1 MQSRWKQSG
10 RAAQDMSV
18 IQCGV
23 LLRSDSRHTMPHPC
37 LQSAPPDV
45 NLDVPLPACAACGKA
60 DPGVKLKKCGQCGKV
75 SYCSVDCQRQHWK
88 VGATSRPAPQHRP
101 AR

>member
-1 MQSRWKQSG
+1 
-10 RAAQDMSV
+10 
-18 IQCGV
+18 
-23 LLRSDSRHTMPHPC
+23 MPHPC

-88 VGATSRPAPQHRP
+88 VGGHKQACSTA
-101 AR
+101 